1 MLKMSI
7 TLINIYILINAM
19 MIDWR
24 KIFNY
29 KSGVSALAC
38 LWLFLLTYSQ
48 WGHKGSFF
56 TLS

>member
-29 KSGVSALAC
+29 KSGVSGVGL
-38 LWLFLLTYSQ
+38 LLFLYLIYS
-48 WGHKGSFF
+48 
-56 TLS
+56 

>member
-29 KSGVSALAC
+29 KSGVSVSLA
-38 LWLFLLTYSQ
+38 FGYS
-48 WGHKGSFF
+48 F
-56 TLS
+56 

>member
-29 KSGVSALAC
+29 KSGVPVSLAFC
-38 LWLFLLTYSQ
+38 
-48 WGHKGSFF
+48 FF
-56 TLS
+56 F